1 MIKLLIGLF
10 LALAG
15 CQSSAEGVEFKESRK
30 EIRKLAK
37 KTKVRNIRLS
47 SQRAKRKIKCLE
59 SFLKDVKAKKKN
71 KELLKDWVQ
80 PPLEEYQNNGCSR
93 KIPKNLLSILDD

>member
-1 MIKLLIGLF
+1 VTKLLIGLF

-30 EIRKLAK
+30 EMRKLAK
-37 KTKVRNIRLS
+37 KAKVRNIRLS

-59 SFLKDVKAKKKN
+59 SFLKDIQAKQKN
-71 KELLKDWVQ
+71 KELLKDWIQ
-80 PPLEEYQNNGCSR
+80 PPLEEYQTNGCSR
-93 KIPKNLLSILDD
+93 KIPKELLSIIDD